1 MLQLDKTEIVIR
13 QRTQL
18 ELLDL
23 SLLVI
28 RRYWKQL
35 LASSALLGLPLLA
48 LNVLLTR
55 WMIGEQGR
63 FAMAD
68 LSDPES
74 SMQQRYLLHMIA
86 LWYLEFPLASLPAT
100 VLIGNEIFFERFR
113 YAQLLARLKPIALRA
128 LLILGVLRMGLLGL
142 PLEWMID
149 ENTSFD
155 IFWEFV
161 VLILVLVGWSTFRR
175 LSAPYAPE
183 ILGLES
189 CKLRATSKKE
199 LSYWRRSA
207 SLHGPIVGECFGRFV
222 TCAAVVTGLV
232 MTLYSLAFVGD
243 FVGLRQGKVQFFN
256 AMLSSQVLVQ
266 VMLPLA
272 LWLGGIY
279 ATVFRFLS
287 YIDARIRLEGWELE
301 LQLKAERARLL
312 QSLGPALEEPVAKVP
327 VA

>member
-1 MLQLDKTEIVIR
+1 MQLDKTEIVIR

-23 SLLVI
+23 SLLIV

-35 LASSALLGLPLLA
+35 LSSSALIGLPLLV
-48 LNVLLTR
+48 LNVILTR

-68 LSDPES
+68 LGDPES
-74 SMQQRYLLHMIA
+74 SMQQRYLLHMVA

-100 VLIGNEIFFERFR
+100 ILIGNEIFFEHFSYR
-113 YAQLLARLKPIALRA
+113 QLLARLRPIALRA
-128 LLILGVLRMGLLGL
+128 LFVLGGLRLGLLAL
-142 PLEWMID
+142 PLELLID
-149 ENTSFD
+149 RNAPFD
-155 IFWEFV
+155 ALWEFV
-161 VLILVLVGWSTFRR
+161 VLVLVLVGWATFRR
-175 LSAPYAPE
+175 MSAPFAPE

-189 CKLRATSKKE
+189 CKLRAASKNE
-199 LSYWRRSA
+199 LSYWRRSN
-207 SLHGPIVGECFGRFV
+207 SLHSPILGECFGRFL
-222 TCAAVVTGLV
+222 TCACVVTGLV
-232 MTLYSLAFVGD
+232 MTLYSLTFVGD
-243 FVGLRQGKVQFFN
+243 FVGLRQGNVQLFN
-256 AMLSSQVLVQ
+256 ALLSNNFLIQ

-301 LQLKAERARLL
+301 LQLKAERSRLI
-312 QSLGPALEEPVAKVP
+312 QSLNPSPDEVLAEVP
-327 VA
+327 IA

>member
-1 MLQLDKTEIVIR
+1 MQLDKTEIVIR

-23 SLLVI
+23 SLLIV

-35 LASSALLGLPLLA
+35 LSSSALLGLPLLA

-68 LSDPES
+68 LGDPES
-74 SMQQRYLLHMIA
+74 SMQQRYLLHMVA

-100 VLIGNEIFFERFR
+100 VLIGNEIFFERFSFR
-113 YAQLLARLKPIALRA
+113 QLLARLKPIALRA
-128 LLILGVLRMGLLGL
+128 LLVLGLLRCGLLGL
-142 PLEWMID
+142 PLEFLVD
-149 ENTSFD
+149 TNTPFD
-155 IFWEFV
+155 AAWEFL

-175 LSAPYAPE
+175 MSAPFAPE

-189 CKLRATSKKE
+189 CKLRAITKSE

-207 SLHGPIVGECFGRFV
+207 SLHGPILGECFGRFL
-222 TCAAVVTGLV
+222 TCASVVTGLV
-232 MTLYSLAFVGD
+232 MTLYSLTFVGD
-243 FVGLRQGKVQFFN
+243 FVGLRQGSVQLFN
-256 AMLSSQVLVQ
+256 ALLSSNVLIQ

-272 LWLGGIY
+272 LWFGGIY

-312 QSLGPALEEPVAKVP
+312 QSINPMPDEVLAEVP